1 MRLRTLFAAAA
12 ACTLAPM
19 AAHAQDTQTS
29 PKATATLS
37 RHHTSNALDGP
48 LELPDWYTEL
58 RGALE
63 ETLQHDLGATRVSAE
78 FQLRRYDTYGIEDD
92 RALAIAAETTMRPSE
107 TVELRGTLSLNLV
120 SEGDDFPLGPIVL
133 GTRTDKAIMMA
144 GLQAGFQ
151 LASDTVLVLEGS
163 ASREKASDTAF
174 QDDLLL
180 PLRLEP
186 DRNRLRLGAT
196 LMRKTGPFSY
206 GAQAAAGYLRA
217 SQTDTLSDISL
228 LDYLAKLQA
237 AVEFGNGATLAAAG
251 GVHAIQLTN
260 LPFSQWRPTY
270 EVAAAMPLGGGFSLR
285 GTLKS
290 AYETTAVDDP
300 LAAWIRRV
308 EAEAGYDATATL
320 KFGLGAF
327 TEWRDYIALDYE
339 EDIRGIYAQASW
351 ELTRNLGLVVRVD
364 ASRNEIPALDLRYT
378 ELATQIALSAKL

>member
-1 MRLRTLFAAAA
+1 MRMRTLFAAATVL
-12 ACTLAPM
+12 TLSGYG
-19 AAHAQDTQTS
+19 AHAEDPTAS
-29 PKATATLS
+29 FKANATLS

-48 LELPDWYTEL
+48 FQLPDWYTEL

-63 ETLQHDLGATRVSAE
+63 ETLQHDLGATRISAE
-78 FQLRRYDTYGIEDD
+78 VQLRRYDTYGIEDD
-92 RALAIAAETTMRPSE
+92 RALAIAALTTMRPSE

-120 SEGDDFPLGPIVL
+120 SEGDDFPIGPMMI
-133 GTRTDKAIMMA
+133 GTRTDKAIVAA
-144 GLQAGFQ
+144 GLQAGLK
-151 LASDTVLVLEGS
+151 LAPDTVLVLEGS
-163 ASREKASDTAF
+163 ASREKASDTNF

-186 DRNRLRLGAT
+186 DRDRLRFGAT
-196 LMRKTGPFSY
+196 LTRKTGPFSY

-217 SQTDTLSDISL
+217 SQTDALSDISL
-228 LDYLAKLQA
+228 LDYLGRLQA
-237 AVEFGNGATLAAAG
+237 AVEFGNGATLAGAA

-270 EVAAAMPLGGGFSLR
+270 EMAAAMPLGNGFSLR
-285 GTLKS
+285 GTLKG
-290 AYETTAVDDP
+290 AYETAGVDDP

-327 TEWRDYIALDYE
+327 TELRDYIALDYE
-339 EDIRGIYAQASW
+339 EDIRGVYAQASW
-351 ELTRNLGLVVRVD
+351 ELTRNLGLVFRVD